1 MLDKTK
7 DLDPDFL
14 PHEGEKIVS
23 AAKKPSVLLRVSKGL
38 LQIILMVAILAGSVF
53 AMNQLIASK
62 PAAKAKHAFKTVY
75 TIKTTQVER
84 MAHQPEFVSYGQIEA
99 ARKVDLRSL
108 VSGEVVSVS
117 KKLRAGARVS
127 EGEALVEIDRFN
139 YQGALREAQANLK
152 ETEARLLEYKAR
164 IVSEKSKLISAKD
177 QLAIAERDLARAKS
191 LNKNGTMTTQQV
203 EVRTLVYSQRQQALN
218 LSENMVKIEQA
229 RLGQQEAAAER
240 LQWRVLQAE
249 KNLQNTVLKA
259 PFAGIVRSSAVD
271 VGKLLSANDVVVS
284 LYEPGK
290 LEAKFTLTDAQF
302 GRLQSNDEGLVG
314 RKVKISWSTGGQQQ
328 NYTGSIERIGAEINS
343 SRGGIEV
350 FASLNNTGFQFNIRP
365 GAFVEI
371 VVPDKVFNDT
381 VKLPEQSVY
390 NGKHVYV
397 VRDGKLNKREI
408 AIAAYDGE
416 YVLISSGLQT
426 GEKVLST
433 RIAEVGEGLRV
444 REEGADDSSKTSKP
458 NDKLSGNKRGPP
470 SIKELSAILI
480 AKNLSKSKWKE
491 LDLTERRRIVREH
504 RTVSGG

>member
-7 DLDPDFL
+7 DLDTEFL
-14 PHEGEKIVS
+14 PHENEKPVLTV
-23 AAKKPSVLLRVSKGL
+23 KKPSVLLQVSKGL

-53 AMNQLIASK
+53 VMNQLIKSK
-62 PAAKAKHAFKTVY
+62 PAPKARHAFKTVY
-75 TIKTTQVER
+75 TIKTTQVKR
-84 MAHQPEFVSYGQIEA
+84 LDHQPEFVSYGQIEA

-117 KKLRAGARVS
+117 KKLRAGAKVS
-127 EGEALVEIDRFN
+127 EGEALVEIDRFY
-139 YQGALREAQANLK
+139 YQGDLHEAQANLK
-152 ETEARLLEYKAR
+152 ETQARLLEYKAR
-164 IVSEKSKLISAKD
+164 IVSEKSKLTSAKD

-191 LNKNGTMTTQQV
+191 LKKKGTMTTQQV

-218 LSENMVKIEQA
+218 LAENMVKIEQA

-240 LQWRVLQAE
+240 LQWRVSQAE

-259 PFAGIVRSSAVD
+259 PFSGIVRSSAVD

-302 GRLQSNDEGLVG
+302 GRLQNNDEGLIG

-328 NYTGSIERIGAEINS
+328 NYTGSIERIGADINS

-350 FASLNNTGFQFNIRP
+350 FAALNNIGTQFEIRP

-371 VVPDKVFNDT
+371 IVPDKIFKDT
-381 VKLPEQSVY
+381 VRLPEQSIY

-397 VRDGKLNKREI
+397 AKDGKLNKQEI
-408 AIAAYDGE
+408 TIAAFDGE
-416 YVLISSGLQT
+416 FVLISSGLKS

-433 RIAEVGEGLRV
+433 RIAEVGEGLNV
-444 REEGADDSSKTSKP
+444 LEEGAEDNSIVDKQDSSLSSK
-458 NDKLSGNKRGPP
+458 KGGPP
-470 SIKELSAILI
+470 STAELSAILT
-480 AKNLSKSKWKE
+480 AHNLSKSRWKK
-491 LDLTERRRIVREH
+491 LDLAERRRIIREH
-504 RTVSGG
+504 RAVRGG